1 MKSNKRVVYELK
13 EDLSEVDLARLS
25 AAHTVALDCE
35 MTGLN
40 PNRDLLCLVQL
51 SDGADP
57 TLILKTQDWS
67 KADNLRALLVDPAV
81 TKIFH
86 FAIMDC
92 GFLLKYLGVMP
103 VNAYCTKIASKLA
116 RTYSP
121 EHGLSALVS
130 ELLEIDMDK
139 TQQTTFWGGD
149 SLSERQ
155 LQYAGRDVAYL
166 IEIRERLESILKKK
180 GTLPTGI
187 TYKELNLKCQ
197 AFIPYL
203 THLWVNGWDFGRE
216 DRSSVFGH

>member
-13 EDLSEVDLARLS
+13 EDLTEADLERLR
-25 AAHTVALDCE
+25 AAHTAALDCE

-40 PNRDLLCLVQL
+40 PNRDLLCLVQI

-57 TLILKTQDWS
+57 TLIVKTQDWS
-67 KADNLRALLVDPAV
+67 QAANLRALLVDPAV

-92 GFLLKYLGVMP
+92 GFLLKYVGAMP
-103 VNAYCTKIASKLA
+103 VNVYCTKIASKLA

-121 EHGLSALVS
+121 EHGLAALVS
-130 ELLEIDMDK
+130 ELLDIEMDK
-139 TQQTTFWGGD
+139 SQQTTFWGSD
-149 SLSERQ
+149 ELSERQ
-155 LQYAGRDVAYL
+155 LIYASRDVAYL
-166 IEIRERLESILKKK
+166 IEIREKLEKILKKK
-180 GTLPTGI
+180 GGLPTGT
-187 TYKELNLKCQ
+187 TYKELNTKCQ
-197 AFIPYL
+197 AFIPTL

>member
-1 MKSNKRVVYELK
+1 MKSNRRVVYELK
-13 EDLSEVDLARLS
+13 EDLTEADLLRLRTS
-25 AAHTVALDCE
+25 HTLALDCE
-35 MTGLN
+35 FTGLN
-40 PNRDLLCLVQL
+40 PNRDLLCLVQI

-57 TLILKTQDWS
+57 TLIVKTQDWS
-67 KADNLRALLVDPAV
+67 KAVNLRALLIDPAV

-92 GFLLKYLGVMP
+92 GFLLKHVGVMP
-103 VNAYCTKIASKLA
+103 VNVYCTKIASKLA

-121 EHGLSALVS
+121 EHGLAALAS

-139 TQQTTFWGGD
+139 SQQTTFWGSD
-149 SLSERQ
+149 DLSERQ

-166 IEIRERLESILKKK
+166 IEIRERLEKILKKK

-197 AFIPYL
+197 AFIPTL

>member
-1 MKSNKRVVYELK
+1 MKDNKRVVYELK
-13 EDLSEVDLARLS
+13 EDLTESDLARLR
-25 AAHTVALDCE
+25 AAKTVALDCE

-57 TLILKTQDWS
+57 TLIVKTQDWTQ
-67 KADNLRALLVDPAV
+67 AANLRALLLDPAV

-92 GFLLKYLGVMP
+92 GFLVKHVGVMP
-103 VNAYCTKIASKLA
+103 VNVYCTKIASKLA

-121 EHGLSALVS
+121 EHGLSSLVS
-130 ELLEIDMDK
+130 ELLGIDMDK
-139 TQQTTFWGGD
+139 TQQTTFWGGA
-149 SLSERQ
+149 LTERQ
-155 LQYAGRDVAYL
+155 LQYAARDVAYL
-166 IEIRERLESILKKK
+166 IEIRQRLEKILKQK
-180 GTLPTGI
+180 GVLPTGI
-187 TYKELNLKCQ
+187 TYYELNLKCQ
-197 AFIPYL
+197 AFIPTL